1 MLKVKKKM
9 LILIEIIIFTALLPS
24 SGLSSLGPSLPD
36 NSLPDTRIEDG
47 KLLYERRWY
56 GTIL

>member
-1 MLKVKKKM
+1 L
-9 LILIEIIIFTALLPS
+9 EIIIFTALLPS
-24 SGLSSLGPSLPD
+24 SGLSSLGPSMPD
-36 NSLPDTRIEDG
+36 NSLPETRIEDG